1 MLTLGIACIVTMLDQ
16 LVKWIVQSHMVW
28 GESIPLIPG
37 VFHLTYI
44 INPGAAFGILA
55 YQRWFF
61 LAIVVLLFGAFFAF
75 RKRIPTK
82 PLYFPASIGMLL
94 GGALGNAIDRVRIS
108 GVVDFFDFRIWPIFN
123 VADIFI
129 CIGVALIVFYFW
141 RQDA

>member
-1 MLTLGIACIVTMLDQ
+1 MLTVYIALFVTVLDQ
-16 LVKWIVQSHMVW
+16 LVKWIVQQHMVW
-28 GESIPLIPG
+28 GESIPLISG

-61 LAIVVLLFGAFFAF
+61 LAIVILLF
-75 RKRIPTK
+75 
-82 PLYFPASIGMLL
+82 

-129 CIGVALIVFYFW
+129 CVGVALIVFYFW
-141 RQDA
+141 RHEA